1 MFDGQNVFDD
11 EPSYAGGWHAHSA
24 VERLARVRRP
34 APIVIAVDHGNA
46 ERIRELSWVKT
57 KFGDPKLDPLADWIA
72 EKLVPAARAQFA
84 ILEGPASVVVA
95 GSSMGGLAALYTHL
109 RRPETFGAALSMS
122 PSFWMGSGAIFEVA
136 ERTPRPWTTRVYLD
150 AGKREARGVLAR
162 DATRMS
168 DLLSG
173 RGWKPGDD
181 LHLKIDPRGT
191 HSERSWRRRM
201 TGALRTV
208 LSR

>member
-84 ILEGPASVVVA
+84 ITEGPASVVVA
-95 GSSMGGLAALYTHL
+95 GSSMGGLAALY
-109 RRPETFGAALSMS
+109 
-122 PSFWMGSGAIFEVA
+122 WMGSGAIFEVA
-136 ERTPRPWTTRVYLD
+136 ERTPRPWTTKVYLD

-173 RGWKPGDD
+173 RGWRTGDD

-201 TGALRTV
+201 TGALRYV